1 MDVGAELKEDL
12 SECELIIGVKEI
24 GVQYLIN
31 NKTYMI
37 FPHVIKGQPAN
48 MDTLD
53 VMVEKNIR
61 LIDYERIVD
70 ENNNRLIAFGFFA
83 GVAGAIDFLHG
94 LG

>member
-1 MDVGAELKEDL
+1 
-12 SECELIIGVKEI
+12 
-24 GVQYLIN
+24 
-31 NKTYMI
+31 MI

-94 LG
+94 LGQYFLLQGITNSF

>member
-1 MDVGAELKEDL
+1 
-12 SECELIIGVKEI
+12 
-24 GVQYLIN
+24 
-31 NKTYMI
+31 MI

-70 ENNNRLIAFGFFA
+70 
-83 GVAGAIDFLHG
+83 
-94 LG
+94 

>member
-1 MDVGAELKEDL
+1 
-12 SECELIIGVKEI
+12 
-24 GVQYLIN
+24 
-31 NKTYMI
+31 
-37 FPHVIKGQPAN
+37 